1 MYVQHNEQN
10 NTADLYMTSKIN
22 IPEYDKE
29 SAIHQTLCILKQQ
42 SELVKVTIVNDF
54 LKRRPKKHYEQF
66 ILSAGTF
73 YSFCNHHTHRTLR
86 HVTNNSSRKIHHAYW
101 GKNLNEKSFKGI
113 SYWRRRFHWKPYSR

>member
-29 SAIHQTLCILKQQ
+29 SAIHQTLYILKQQ

-66 ILSAGTF
+66 ILSAVLFTAFAIIILTELSGM
-73 YSFCNHHTHRTLR
+73 LQI
-86 HVTNNSSRKIHHAYW
+86 IH
-101 GKNLNEKSFKGI
+101 LEKSITPIGG
-113 SYWRRRFHWKPYSR
+113 RT